1 MDKMENIPKSP
12 SCSKKEEM
20 RPSRWGNGE
29 GIYGRQEMWGNNKR
43 LRFAVC
49 NLHREG
55 IKENQGPKIKSTVEV
70 KSAAVNFWS
79 II

>member
-1 MDKMENIPKSP
+1 
-12 SCSKKEEM
+12 M

-29 GIYGRQEMWGNNKR
+29 GIYGRQEMWGKEEEKNKR

-55 IKENQGPKIKSTVEV
+55 IKEKQGPKIKGTVEV

>member
-1 MDKMENIPKSP
+1 
-12 SCSKKEEM
+12 
-20 RPSRWGNGE
+20 
-29 GIYGRQEMWGNNKR
+29 MWGNNKR

-55 IKENQGPKIKSTVEV
+55 IRENQGPTIKCTVEV

>member
-1 MDKMENIPKSP
+1 MWIKWTIDQNPLLF
-12 SCSKKEEM
+12 KKEEM

-49 NLHREG
+49 NLHRGG
-55 IKENQGPKIKSTVEV
+55 IRENQGPKIKSTVEV